1 MGCYQIC
8 GDQTTNSYCL
18 ALETMRSC
26 HVKCTGTCSLTV
38 TYTQT
43 HTHTCIQTVTDRA
56 SVAVNMCGFGPKSS
70 ETERGFKYKGLFHI
84 QYSGELLSLSI
95 GRGQKA
101 TVSRN
106 ITCSA
111 SKWGRGQH
119 AAVQALLK
127 IHAKPLK

>member
-1 MGCYQIC
+1 MW
-8 GDQTTNSYCL
+8 
-18 ALETMRSC
+18 
-26 HVKCTGTCSLTV
+26 V
-38 TYTQT
+38 YT
-43 HTHTCIQTVTDRA
+43 HMVEKYYIHAVTDRA

-95 GRGQKA
+95 ARGQKA

-127 IHAKPLK
+127 IHAKPLNGVEDKNQQ